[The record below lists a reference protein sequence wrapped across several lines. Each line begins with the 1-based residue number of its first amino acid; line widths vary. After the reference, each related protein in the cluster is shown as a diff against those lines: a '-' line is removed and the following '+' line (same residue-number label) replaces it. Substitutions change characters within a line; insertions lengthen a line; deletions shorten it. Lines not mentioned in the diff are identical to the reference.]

1 MIIKKVLFK
10 KNKSN
15 FKNLANYILD
25 ENNSN
30 AKILINYILDEKNEM
45 EKVEAYNFSNCSFN
59 TKEDNIA
66 EILNTQKLNT
76 TTKQDKTMHLVVSFR
91 EDENPSIELMKKIE
105 DEIAKALGMQ
115 NHQRL
120 SVVHSNTNNLH
131 MHIAINKIDPITCR
145 VKNPYNDV
153 KILQETAIKL
163 ERKYN
168 LKKDNHMSNFQK
180 QSKKYDHSYT
190 LSFESW
196 VKEKLDNKLK
206 NIFKKEDL
214 KFDEIVYL
222 LGQHDL
228 EFKERR
234 NGFCIS
240 SKSEKLFCKASSINR
255 NLSKQMLEKRFGK
268 INLDTFIN
276 IKSNQKSSF
285 NYEPTKKEQI
295 HSNCWNV
302 YRALE
307 NEKKHKKQLELKNL
321 EKEIQKI
328 YKNKYTSKSQ
338 KREKVKEK
346 RDFIYQKYKY
356 KSYRDFLID
365 EILEDRGNE
374 EIYLSLRR
382 NKSNLDI
389 NENNLFS
396 KNDKPK
402 IFKDFDYI
410 TKEGFAVYKNDE
422 NKIIDKGNFLKISL
436 QNNNRDFL
444 LKTLEIAIDRFGK
457 ELDITG
463 DFNFKKEILEVV
475 NEYNLDVKFTDKN
488 MEKINIINKQSK
500 QDIKAK
506 KYLKKIIEIKSNEIL
521 LNKKLKK
528 DIREKSIKSLNRL
541 KNKLENTGVS
551 LFEGDFKML
560 DFDKKIISQMKTKKV
575 DIKIDGLYVDDKN
588 MSGISAMNEEVRLNF
603 ISEGKDKELEKFEK
617 FLYLLQNTNKVKDIA
632 VGFYE
637 NRKVDTKTYLE
648 KYDMQIS
655 KINKQINAIELGS
668 NFEIIKSY
676 YNSLNVKINTKKTQE
691 VLVLNSI

>member
-10 KNKSN
+10 KNRSN

-25 ENNSN
+25 ENNNN
-30 AKILINYILDEKNEM
+30 AKILINYMLDEKNEM
-45 EKVEAYNFSNCSFN
+45 EKVEAYNFSNCSFD

-91 EDENPSIELMKKIE
+91 EDENPSIKLMKKIE
-105 DEIAKALGMQ
+105 DEITKALGMQ

-131 MHIAINKIDPITCR
+131 MHIAINKIDPVTNK

-168 LKKDNHMSNFQK
+168 LKKDNHMPNFQK
-180 QSKKYDHSYT
+180 QSKKYDHNYT
-190 LSFESW
+190 LSFEGW
-196 VKEKLDNKLK
+196 IKEKLDNELK
-206 NIFKKEDL
+206 NIFKKNDL
-214 KFDEIVYL
+214 KFDELVNL
-222 LGQHDL
+222 LDQYNL
-228 EFKERR
+228 ELKERR

-255 NLSKQMLEKRFGK
+255 NLSKQQLEKRFGK
-268 INLDTFIN
+268 INLDTFKNIN
-276 IKSNQKSSF
+276 SKQKISF

-295 HSNCWNV
+295 HSSCWNI
-302 YRALE
+302 YIALE

-321 EKEIQKI
+321 EKEIRKI

-338 KREKVKEK
+338 KRNKVKEK
-346 RDFIYQKYKY
+346 RDFIYEKYKY

-365 EILEDRGNE
+365 EILEGRGNE
-374 EIYLSLRR
+374 ETYLSLRR
-382 NKSNLDI
+382 NKVNLNM

-396 KNDKPK
+396 KNDNPK

-410 TKEGFAVYKNDE
+410 TKEGFAVYKNDK
-422 NKIIDKGNFLKISL
+422 NKVIDKGNFLKISL
-436 QNNNRDFL
+436 ENNNRDFL

-457 ELDITG
+457 ELNITG
-463 DFNFKKEILEVV
+463 DSNFKKEILEVV

-506 KYLKKIIEIKSNEIL
+506 KCLKKIIEIKSNEIL

-541 KNKLENTGVS
+541 KNKLENTGAS

-560 DFDKKIISQMKTKKV
+560 DFDKQIISQMKTKKV

-588 MSGISAMNEEVRLNF
+588 MSGILAMNEEVRLNF
-603 ISEGKDKELEKFEK
+603 ISEVRDKELEKFEK
-617 FLYLLQNTNKVKDIA
+617 FLYLLQNTDKIKDIA

-648 KYDMQIS
+648 KYNMQVS
-655 KINKQINAIELGS
+655 KIDKQINVIELGN

-676 YNSLNVKINTKKTQE
+676 YNSLNVKTNTKQTQE
-691 VLVLNSI
+691 TLISNLI